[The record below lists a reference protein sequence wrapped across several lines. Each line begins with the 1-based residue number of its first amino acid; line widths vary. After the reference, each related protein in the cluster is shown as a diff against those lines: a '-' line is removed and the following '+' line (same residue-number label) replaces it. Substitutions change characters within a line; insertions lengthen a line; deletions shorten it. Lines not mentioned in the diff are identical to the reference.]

1 MNNSTLEEVAQH
13 ISDKAAN
20 NTENEN
26 FGSIILTIMIVGIV
40 LNLIRVVQECDNDN
54 KSTDKYTANQIKEL
68 CTRKGWFTKMR
79 IRKSIRQQ
87 IGIEKYKQY
96 GKIILDAIMDTGE
109 NLTEEKLIKLVEA
122 SNNV

>member
-1 MNNSTLEEVAQH
+1 MNDPILEEVAQN
-13 ISDKAAN
+13 ISDKASS

-26 FGSIILTIMIVGIV
+26 FGSIILTIMIIGIV
-40 LNLIRVVQECDNDN
+40 LNLIRVVQECNNDN
-54 KSTDKYTANQIKEL
+54 KSTDKGTADKIKNL
-68 CTRKGWFTKMR
+68 CARKGWFTKMR
-79 IRKSIRQQ
+79 IKKSIRQQ
-87 IGIEKYKQY
+87 IGTEKYKQY